1 MPRLTPLVMGVLV
14 VLLAGC
20 ASAAIGDPTAP
31 ASVFATSSP
40 SHGPDSPAPSPTQ
53 APTAAPDS
61 PSPSPS
67 QAATAAP
74 DSLPSPPTDVTAR
87 SNGPGKPGTMF
98 KVHLTWTQA
107 APTDSY
113 RIYEY
118 ETGEGPGYGKCVF
131 DKAMAGLLMET
142 QPGATSADVSLD
154 SAVTGAG
161 VRCLYVL
168 ALNPA
173 GESAPTLA
181 WRSEAG

>member
-20 ASAAIGDPTAP
+20 ASAAIGEPTAP

-67 QAATAAP
+67 QAATATP

-87 SNGPGKPGTMF
+87 SKGPGKPGTMF
-98 KVHLTWTQA
+98 KVYLTWTQA
-107 APTDSY
+107 APMDAY
-113 RIYEY
+113 RIYKY

-154 SAVTGAG
+154 SAVSGAG
-161 VRCLYVL
+161 VRCLYVV
-168 ALNPA
+168 ALNAA
-173 GESAPTLA
+173 GESSPMLA
-181 WRSEAG
+181 WRSSD